1 MKFSVEKI
9 YFPNDKDYTPKLL
22 NELKNRSNPLVLS
35 KFDKTLYFL
44 QRLRDEAHRFA
55 IMSQRNRNKKSFK
68 SSSLDQ
74 INGVGPKKRKALILR
89 FGSTKKV
96 SEASIKE
103 LCNTTGIND
112 VLAVQI
118 FNFFNG

>member
-1 MKFSVEKI
+1 M
-9 YFPNDKDYTPKLL
+9 
-22 NELKNRSNPLVLS
+22 
-35 KFDKTLYFL
+35 